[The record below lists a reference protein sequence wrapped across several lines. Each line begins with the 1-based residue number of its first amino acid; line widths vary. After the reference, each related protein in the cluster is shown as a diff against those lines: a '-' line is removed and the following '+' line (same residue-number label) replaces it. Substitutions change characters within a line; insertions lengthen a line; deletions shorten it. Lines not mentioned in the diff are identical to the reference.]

1 MIVPVEES
9 VKRQYTFILGGQWQ
23 QQWLSRRRGWAGRRW
38 CSGGDRNHSQWTPPA
53 KEETCGHDE
62 QHTVK
67 ATLETAKHPTPL
79 HLQVT
84 LLVLFN
90 ALPFWRVMLF
100 VSLWLPRTEIFV
112 RFGPRSTKSLSC
124 GEAGWKYPHLSQASC
139 FVMWNGRV
147 RGKFHKWP
155 VRKTGVKFHLGNLN
169 TTPVWL
175 RPNKAGSWSPKL
187 LSVLQCP
194 LLFLTPLVMGQFLH

>member
-9 VKRQYTFILGGQWQ
+9 VKRQYMFILGGQWQ

-67 ATLETAKHPTPL
+67 ATLETAKHSTPL

-112 RFGPRSTKSLSC
+112 RFGPRSTKSLWWSWVEISAPEP
-124 GEAGWKYPHLSQASC
+124 GELLCDVEWEGKGEVSQMTS
-139 FVMWNGRV
+139 
-147 RGKFHKWP
+147 
-155 VRKTGVKFHLGNLN
+155 
-169 TTPVWL
+169 
-175 RPNKAGSWSPKL
+175 
-187 LSVLQCP
+187 
-194 LLFLTPLVMGQFLH
+194 